1 MDVELTLR
9 GISAAYG
16 KHTVLEAVDVDTL
29 RGGQLVGL
37 LGPNASGKTTL
48 IKSLAGVH
56 RGYKG
61 EVDFLVGGESPRG
74 KRRRQLIGYVPQ
86 DLPSTAALRAFETV
100 LIAARRE
107 ACEDPI
113 TRTGE
118 VLHAMGLDDIA
129 SRYLNELSG
138 GQRQLVAV
146 AQMLVGNPGLMLLDE
161 PTSALDLHRQFFVLE
176 EVREKAK
183 REGSLGLVAIHD
195 INLAARMCDQLV
207 VLKSGRIRA
216 QGTPGDVL
224 TCELVESVYGV
235 EADIVEHRGVPVV
248 APQRVNKQ

>member
-29 RGGQLVGL
+29 QGGQLVGL

-48 IKSLAGVH
+48 IKSLASVH
-56 RGYKG
+56 HGYKG
-61 EVDFLVGGESPRG
+61 EVDFLVDGESPRG

-118 VLHAMGLDDIA
+118 VLH
-129 SRYLNELSG
+129 ELSG

-176 EVREKAK
+176 EVREKAR

-207 VLKSGRIRA
+207 VLKSGHIRA
-216 QGTPGDVL
+216 QGAPGDVL

-248 APQRVNKQ
+248 APQRVK